1 MTTGVINGRTYAF
14 FGLERIGGLMVY
26 DVTDP
31 GNAFFVGYQK
41 QAARTRSTATPG
53 LDTLTGGLGA
63 DTFLFASIST
73 VSLESTTD
81 VVTDFSRAE
90 SDKLAFI
97 KAIFTGLGAI
107 GGLDAAAFHT
117 GTGASDT
124 TDRVIYDAAT
134 GNLFYDADGTGR
146 RAQVLVASFG
156 NIEHRAGLRRL
167 PYPGLIAALHR
178 AAGKRTRRGDG
189 SGWKAGP
196 HNLPVRCWSRRV
208 MVICCWTCSWLVGR
222 RA

>member
-1 MTTGVINGRTYAF
+1 M
-14 FGLERIGGLMVY
+14 
-26 DVTDP
+26 
-31 GNAFFVGYQK
+31 
-41 QAARTRSTATPG
+41 
-53 LDTLTGGLGA
+53 
-63 DTFLFASIST
+63 
-73 VSLESTTD
+73 
-81 VVTDFSRAE
+81 VTDFSRAE
-90 SDKLAFI
+90 SDKLAFS

-107 GGLDAAAFHT
+107 GGLDAAAFQT

-156 NIEHRAGLRRL
+156 NIEHRADLRRL

-208 MVICCWTCSWLVGR
+208 MVICCGTCSWLVGR
-222 RA
+222 RDRSESSLRPCLQVMMAESKRIRSASPFEPVLAQIALI